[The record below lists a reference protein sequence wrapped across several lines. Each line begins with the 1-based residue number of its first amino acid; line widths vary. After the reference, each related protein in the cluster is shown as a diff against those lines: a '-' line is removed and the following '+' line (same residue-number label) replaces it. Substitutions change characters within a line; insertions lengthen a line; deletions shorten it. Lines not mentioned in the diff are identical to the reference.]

1 MRTASLFASSTLQSS
16 EQPDEVERLRAMAA
30 KLRQEAVSLEF
41 QQKAAVAAA
50 SEKFFRKL
58 DVDQNGSISVQELRQ
73 GLAKVFK
80 TELPEQRARQL
91 VQEFDVNG
99 DGALQLEEFVGVD
112 ALRNRLDA
120 LMQAD
125 RDRERQQAKDAQAQT
140 EAAQL
145 KEAQLE
151 LVNDKPPTASD
162 KIVSVLPYL
171 FPLLDGLQFSR
182 FFLMGH
188 SENPLAITAA
198 IAYALYRSI
207 PFGGLISFFGLT
219 FLSDNP
225 KLNRLVRFNLQQA
238 VFLDIF
244 LFAPALV
251 ASLGTALLSRG
262 GVVIPPEVVELSTD
276 ATFLALVG
284 AIGYASVSSLLGIA
298 PNRLPFVSERT
309 EQRMIS
315 PEMFDVNGRFAPFDE
330 DGNLKRPTRSDNG
343 DNRDGTDDD
352 NGESK
357 N

>member
-162 KIVSVLPYL
+162 KTRTKRLDRRRVGDAGEKGTQRNTIGFGNPIVLLLRLCQQVGSTNQVFEL
-171 FPLLDGLQFSR
+171 FVPQ
-182 FFLMGH
+182 
-188 SENPLAITAA
+188 
-198 IAYALYRSI
+198 
-207 PFGGLISFFGLT
+207 
-219 FLSDNP
+219 
-225 KLNRLVRFNLQQA
+225 VRH
-238 VFLDIF
+238 
-244 LFAPALV
+244 
-251 ASLGTALLSRG
+251 
-262 GVVIPPEVVELSTD
+262 
-276 ATFLALVG
+276 
-284 AIGYASVSSLLGIA
+284 
-298 PNRLPFVSERT
+298 
-309 EQRMIS
+309 
-315 PEMFDVNGRFAPFDE
+315 
-330 DGNLKRPTRSDNG
+330 
-343 DNRDGTDDD
+343 
-352 NGESK
+352 
-357 N
+357 